1 MSYALQDITN
11 LLGGPKTLGRPVRTP
26 EELLAMVRA
35 GFPYTALERVIEA
48 MDLTRDEIE
57 AVLALPARTLTR
69 RKQARHLQAAES
81 DRLLRLARVA
91 AHAIVALGD
100 AGKAARWL
108 HRPNRGL
115 GHCAPLALLDTDLGT
130 AQVDDA
136 LTRLEHG
143 VVG

>member
-11 LLGGPKTLGRPVRTP
+11 LLGGPQTLGRSVRTP

-35 GFPYTALERVIEA
+35 GFPYAALERVIEA

-91 AHAIVALGD
+91 AHAIVTLGD

-115 GHCAPLALLDTDLGT
+115 GHYAPIALLDTDLGT

>member
-1 MSYALQDITN
+1 MSYALKDITN
-11 LLGGPKTLGRPVRTP
+11 LLGGPKTLGRAVRTR
-26 EELLAMVRA
+26 EELLSVVRA
-35 GFPYTALERVIEA
+35 GLPYTALERVIDA
-48 MDLTRDEIE
+48 MDLTREEIE
-57 AVLALPARTLTR
+57 TVLAMPARTLTR
-69 RKQARHLQAAES
+69 RKQARHLQAPES

-91 AHAIVALGD
+91 AHASAALGS
-100 AGKAARWL
+100 AEKAAHWL

-115 GHCAPLALLDTDLGT
+115 GDCPPLALLDTDLGV

>member
-26 EELLAMVRA
+26 EDLLAMVRA
-35 GFPYTALERVIEA
+35 GFPYSALERVIEA

-57 AVLALPARTLTR
+57 VILALPTRTLSR

-100 AGKAARWL
+100 AGNAARWL

-115 GHCAPLALLDTDLGT
+115 DCTPLALLDTDLGT